1 MSPKEQEQKL
11 GQAGSRAGIRLG
23 EGSKMGV
30 SLESAA
36 YRDLFFLGVGKL
48 VRERDMAVLPARWS

>member
-11 GQAGSRAGIRLG
+11 GQAGSRAGVRLCVR
-23 EGSKMGV
+23 SKMGV

-36 YRDLFFLGVGKL
+36 YRDLFLLGVGKL
-48 VRERDMAVLPARWS
+48 VKERDMAVLPARQS

>member
-11 GQAGSRAGIRLG
+11 GQAGRRAGVRLG
-23 EGSKMGV
+23 VRSKMGV

-36 YRDLFFLGVGKL
+36 CRDLFFLGVGKL
-48 VRERDMAVLPARWS
+48 VKERDMAIRPARQS